1 MVTIKIPNGIDHEG
15 KPTFQEIEGEVE
27 VKNGEIFFKKKVD
40 PETHNF
46 NTSLPNALRA
56 EDDAIDEELAKK
68 KIEKYIRNWD
78 KVIEALKFYAE
89 MHHLYENEGKP
100 DCYLDQDEA
109 DDQPDF
115 AELDDG
121 GMVENGYV
129 ARKVLEEIS
138 ED

>member
-27 VKNGEIFFKKKVD
+27 IKNGEIFFKKKVD

-46 NTSLPNALRA
+46 NTSLANSWRA
-56 EDDAIDEELAKK
+56 EDVAIDEDLAKK
-68 KIEKYIRNWD
+68 EIEKYIRNWD
-78 KVIEALKFYAE
+78 KVIEALKFYAD

-100 DCYLDQDEA
+100 YCYLYQDEA
-109 DDQPDF
+109 EGQPDF

-121 GMVENGYV
+121 GMVENGYK